1 MAVLQDLA
9 VSISQLQVREP
20 ILLDVQL
27 GLPFRAV
34 CCCKRFLIP
43 ATEEQISLYYA
54 Q

>member
-20 ILLDVQL
+20 ILSDVQL

-34 CCCKRFLIP
+34 CCKHFLIP
-43 ATEEQISLYYA
+43 ATEEQISPYYA